1 MYICIQY
8 YTLSRQIFL
17 SHLVVLF
24 RLLQEKRLE
33 IVTGG
38 WVMNDEANAH
48 YFAMLDQMIEGNQ
61 WLQQELGT
69 SPMTRQYFRTC
80 INNNNKMKKN
90 YLVFPYFSA
99 GSHSLLQQTEFPGC
113 VILKRIFWEVIHF
126 IYDMN
131 QETGTLH

>member
-1 MYICIQY
+1 MQ
-8 YTLSRQIFL
+8 REIFMCPL
-17 SHLVVLF
+17 LVLF

-69 SPMTRQYFRTC
+69 SPMTRMYFKTC
-80 INNNNKMKKN
+80 INNNNINTNKRN
-90 YLVFPYFSA
+90 YLLINFWVFPYFSA
-99 GSHSLLQQTEFPGC
+99 LSLTAFFSGLNFP
-113 VILKRIFWEVIHF
+113 VVS
-126 IYDMN
+126 Y
-131 QETGTLH
+131 